1 MAEIIN
7 KETGEMIDIIKENE
21 NGKLVIAKEACEIIS
36 MYERQMKQIKKE
48 YDAYKA
54 ALLEAMETYGVKK
67 IDTDDF
73 VVSYV
78 APTERVSLD
87 SKKVEAEY
95 PEVYQDCMKVS
106 DVKASVRV
114 RLR

>member
-1 MAEIIN
+1 MAGIIN
-7 KETGEMIDIIKENE
+7 RETGEVFEIIKKNE
-21 NGKLVIAKEACEIIS
+21 NGDLVVAKQACDMIS
-36 MYERQMKQIKKE
+36 ACERQMKQIKKQYDE
-48 YDAYKA
+48 YKQ
-54 ALLEAMETYGVKK
+54 ALLEAMEQNGITK

-78 APTERVSLD
+78 APTERITLD
-87 SKKVEAEY
+87 SKKVEAEH
-95 PEVYQDCMKVS
+95 PEVYKACMKVS